1 VGSRTFAFTVA
12 GLLASGA
19 CTHTT
24 RTIILDEPP
33 PNADVRSSD
42 ANRGPRPGPGP
53 SAAATLGVPP
63 GHLPDPGECR
73 VWIPGTPPG
82 RQPKPKSRPCP
93 GIALVAPAGSWIIYR
108 PTDDKK
114 VVHIREVDSR
124 RAGTVVRIRIF
135 DIVTNRLLREE
146 TP

>member
-1 VGSRTFAFTVA
+1 V
-12 GLLASGA
+12 
-19 CTHTT
+19 
-24 RTIILDEPP
+24 
-33 PNADVRSSD
+33 
-42 ANRGPRPGPGP
+42 NRG
-53 SAAATLGVPP
+53 SSTAATLGVPP

-82 RQPKPKSRPCP
+82 QQPRPKSRPCP
-93 GIALVAPAGSWIIYR
+93 GIATVAPAGSWIIYR

-135 DIVTNRLLREE
+135 DIETNRLLREE
-146 TP
+146 NP

>member
-12 GLLASGA
+12 GLLVSGA

-24 RTIILDEPP
+24 RTIILDSPP
-33 PNADVRSSD
+33 PNADVRRSD
-42 ANRGPRPGPGP
+42 ANRGPGP
-53 SAAATLGVPP
+53 STAATLGVPP
-63 GHLPDPGECR
+63 GHLPEPGECR

-93 GIALVAPAGSWIIYR
+93 GIATVAPAGSWIIYR

-114 VVHIREVDSR
+114 VVHIREVDAR